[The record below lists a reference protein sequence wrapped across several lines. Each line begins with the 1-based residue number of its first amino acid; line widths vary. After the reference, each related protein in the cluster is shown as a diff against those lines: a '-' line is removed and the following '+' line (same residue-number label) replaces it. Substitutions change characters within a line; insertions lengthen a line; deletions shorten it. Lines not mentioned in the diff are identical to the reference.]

1 MIRKKKMGN
10 DKVQTDLFINDQI
23 DALEL
28 QIKEK
33 QKITDHEI
41 REFPVSVI
49 VEKFTIGLDKDE
61 AELYVPDYQREF
73 IWTDEQQSRFI
84 ESQLETSRCLKR
96 ECVSFLQ

>member
-33 QKITDHEI
+33 QKITDHA
-41 REFPVSVI
+41 FS
-49 VEKFTIGLDKDE
+49 K
-61 AELYVPDYQREF
+61 
-73 IWTDEQQSRFI
+73 RFG
-84 ESQLETSRCLKR
+84 
-96 ECVSFLQ
+96 